1 MKRRRFI
8 KILASSIAG
17 LGFSSQLTAA
27 NSNRM
32 SRVQWKGYTMGAM
45 GQFTIYDH
53 DRTKA
58 NAALNKCFK
67 EIVRMEKVFSLY
79 DPHSEISRLN
89 RTGVIENPST
99 DWIQVLRVT
108 DRVHQQTNGL
118 FDPTVQTLW
127 DHYSGNQKE
136 ILSDALNHVGWEPL
150 EYNRRR
156 LRVSRNAMKFT
167 FNGIAQ
173 GAITDRI
180 TSILKDEG
188 FSHVLVELGE
198 TRAIGSH
205 PDQRPWSIGIRHAKS
220 KNTLFEMIDLED
232 NALASSGGY
241 GSKIDTNGRFQ
252 HLINPLSGRC
262 ETSWKAVSVVAPTAI
277 EADAY
282 STGLAFAPRSLIQK
296 IEDDNAGIRVILQ
309 T

>member
-17 LGFSSQLTAA
+17 LGFGSQLAAA

-32 SRVQWKGYTMGAM
+32 SRLRWNGYTMGAM

-67 EIVRMEKVFSLY
+67 EIVRMEKIFSLY
-79 DPHSEISRLN
+79 DPYSEICSLN
-89 RTGVIENPST
+89 RTGVIEYPST
-99 DWIQVLRVT
+99 DWIQVLKVT
-108 DRVHQQTNGL
+108 DRVHHQTNGL

-127 DHYSGNQKE
+127 DHYSENQNKT
-136 ILSDALNHVGWEPL
+136 LSDTLNHVGWRPL

-156 LRVSRNAMKFT
+156 LNVSRNGMKFT

-180 TSILKDEG
+180 TSILKGEG

-205 PDQRPWSIGIRHAKS
+205 PDQRPWGIGIRHAKS
-220 KNTLFEMIDLED
+220 RNTLFEMIDLED
-232 NALASSGGY
+232 NALASSAGY
-241 GSKIDTNGRFQ
+241 GSKIDTNGRFE
-252 HLINPLSGRC
+252 HLINPLTGLC
-262 ETSWKAVSVVAPTAI
+262 ESQWRAVSVIAPTAI

-296 IEDDNAGIRVILQ
+296 IEDQNAGIRVILQ